1 MHLPRAHFIRKE
13 GGVPSGLNMRKKID
27 KCNTVQVKQKVHRTS
42 QLCVTKRLFSPEKTC
57 TKPKLVS
64 MHFLNFSAWP
74 GRIHAY
80 SQTFS
85 VSFKSSLLYY
95 LASSSEV
102 QVSAPS
108 IAVLTPPSSLPRWD
122 MYKCTLYSILVHRL
136 AKPQADSPICYAFRL
151 IWLCMQVRISYYL
164 SNTNYYH
171 I

>member
-27 KCNTVQVKQKVHRTS
+27 KCNTVQVKQKQS

-64 MHFLNFSAWP
+64 MHFLTFSAWP

-136 AKPQADSPICYAFRL
+136 AKPQADSPMCYAFRL